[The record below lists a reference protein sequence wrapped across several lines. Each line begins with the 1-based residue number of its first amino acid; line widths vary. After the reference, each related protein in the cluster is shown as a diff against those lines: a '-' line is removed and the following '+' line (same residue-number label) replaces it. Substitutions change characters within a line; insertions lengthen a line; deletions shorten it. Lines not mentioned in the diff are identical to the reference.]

1 MSSVQLS
8 SLPLPQWHVRMGGYS
23 PHARAHVLT
32 QPRGVAMLS
41 PEDSAWE
48 ETPQPLFSPR
58 SAGPTVQRLVLGG
71 HLRRLREEAG
81 MTTEQAAASIRG
93 SHSKISRMEHGRVG
107 FKERDIDDLLTLY
120 GVGSGDE
127 REALLSL
134 AREAST
140 PGWWQ
145 AYADILP
152 HWVEPYFG
160 LEAAASFIRE
170 YELQF
175 VPGLLQTE
183 GYARA
188 VIRLGTSVTEEEVIR
203 RAQARVSRQEILRRQ
218 SPPKIWAV
226 LDEGALHRV
235 VGSSETMKG
244 QLRHLLDMCD
254 HPAVTVQILPFAA
267 GAHRAMGGAF
277 TILRYTEPDLRDVVF
292 IEQLTSALYLDKQ
305 TEVDS
310 YLEVIEEVCLQSE
323 PSAKTPA
330 ILKSVLA
337 GL

>member
-1 MSSVQLS
+1 
-8 SLPLPQWHVRMGGYS
+8 
-23 PHARAHVLT
+23 
-32 QPRGVAMLS
+32 MLS
-41 PEDSAWE
+41 PEDSGLEA
-48 ETPQPLFSPR
+48 PQSLFSPQ

-81 MTTEQAAASIRG
+81 ITTERAAAVIRG

-107 FKERDIDDLLTLY
+107 FKERDIADLLTLY
-120 GVGSGDE
+120 GVTVGDE
-127 REALLSL
+127 REALLKL
-134 AREAST
+134 ARGSSL

-145 AYADILP
+145 IYSDILP

-183 GYARA
+183 AYARA
-188 VIRLGTSVTEEEVIR
+188 VIRLGTSVNENEIIR
-203 RAQARVSRQEILRRQ
+203 RAQARVSRQEILRRAV
-218 SPPKIWAV
+218 PPKIWAV
-226 LDEGALHRV
+226 MDESALHRMIGGPEV
-235 VGSSETMKG
+235 MRE
-244 QLRHLLDMCD
+244 QLRHLVDMCD
-254 HPAVTVQILPFAA
+254 HPAVTVQILPFSA

-277 TILRYTEPDLRDVVF
+277 TILRYNEPDLRDVVF

-305 TEVDS
+305 AEVDS
-310 YLEVIEEVCLQSE
+310 YLEVIEEVCLQAE
-323 PSAKTPA
+323 PSARTPG
-330 ILKSVLA
+330 ILRSVLA

>member
-1 MSSVQLS
+1 MLS
-8 SLPLPQWHVRMGGYS
+8 S
-23 PHARAHVLT
+23 
-32 QPRGVAMLS
+32 
-41 PEDSAWE
+41 EDSPWE
-48 ETPQPLFSPR
+48 APQELFGPR

-71 HLRRLREEAG
+71 HLRRLREQAG
-81 MTTEQAAASIRG
+81 MTTERAAVSIRG

-107 FKERDIDDLLTLY
+107 FKERDIGDLLTLY
-120 GVGSGDE
+120 GVGEGAE
-127 REALLSL
+127 REALLNL
-134 AREAST
+134 AKEANT

-145 AYADILP
+145 TYSDILP

-183 GYARA
+183 AYARA

-235 VGSSETMKG
+235 VGSPDTMKG

-254 HPAVTVQILPFAA
+254 HPAVTVQILPFTA

-305 TEVDS
+305 SEVDS
-310 YLEVIEEVCLQSE
+310 YLEVIEEVCLQAE

-330 ILKSVLA
+330 ILRSVLA

>member
-1 MSSVQLS
+1 
-8 SLPLPQWHVRMGGYS
+8 
-23 PHARAHVLT
+23 
-32 QPRGVAMLS
+32 MLS
-41 PEDSAWE
+41 PEDSAPE
-48 ETPQPLFSPR
+48 IPQSLFGPH

-71 HLRRLREEAG
+71 HLRRLREEAEI
-81 MTTEQAAASIRG
+81 TTERAAVAIRG

-107 FKERDIDDLLTLY
+107 FKERDIADLLTLY
-120 GVGSGDE
+120 GVGEGDE
-127 REALLSL
+127 RDALLKL
-134 AREAST
+134 ASGSNL

-145 AYADILP
+145 SYSDILP

-183 GYARA
+183 AYARA

-235 VGSSETMKG
+235 VGSPDTMKG

-254 HPAVTVQILPFAA
+254 HPAVTVQILPFTA

-292 IEQLTSALYLDKQ
+292 IEQLTSALYLDKREDVDHYMEVMNHLS
-305 TEVDS
+305 TEA
-310 YLEVIEEVCLQSE
+310 L
-323 PSAKTPA
+323 TPA
-330 ILKSVLA
+330 ASARFISEIIRET
-337 GL
+337 

>member
-1 MSSVQLS
+1 
-8 SLPLPQWHVRMGGYS
+8 
-23 PHARAHVLT
+23 
-32 QPRGVAMLS
+32 MLS
-41 PEDSAWE
+41 PEDSAPE
-48 ETPQPLFSPR
+48 APQSLFGPH

-71 HLRRLREEAG
+71 HLRRLREEAEI
-81 MTTEQAAASIRG
+81 TTERAAVAIRG

-107 FKERDIDDLLTLY
+107 VQGARHRRPADPVRGRRGHERD
-120 GVGSGDE
+120 
-127 REALLSL
+127 ALLKL
-134 AREAST
+134 ASGSNL

-145 AYADILP
+145 SYSDILP

-183 GYARA
+183 AYARA

-235 VGSSETMKG
+235 VGSPDTMKG

-254 HPAVTVQILPFAA
+254 HPAVTVQILPFSA

-323 PSAKTPA
+323 PSAKTPG
-330 ILKSVLA
+330 ILRSVLA
-337 GL
+337 GLE

>member
-1 MSSVQLS
+1 
-8 SLPLPQWHVRMGGYS
+8 
-23 PHARAHVLT
+23 
-32 QPRGVAMLS
+32 MLS
-41 PEDSAWE
+41 PEDSE
-48 ETPQPLFSPR
+48 LEVPQSLFSPQ

-71 HLRRLREEAG
+71 HLRRLREDAG
-81 MTTEQAAASIRG
+81 ITTERAAVVIRG

-107 FKERDIDDLLTLY
+107 FKERDIADLLTLY
-120 GVGSGDE
+120 GVIEGDE
-127 REALLSL
+127 REALLKL
-134 AREAST
+134 ARGSNL

-145 AYADILP
+145 SYSDILP

-183 GYARA
+183 AYARA
-188 VIRLGTSVTEEEVIR
+188 VIRLGTSVAEDEIVR
-203 RAQARVSRQEILRRQ
+203 RAQARVSRQEILRRA

-226 LDEGALHRV
+226 MDESALHRV
-235 VGSSETMKG
+235 IGGPEVMKE

-254 HPAVTVQILPFAA
+254 HPAVTVQILPFSA

-305 TEVDS
+305 AEVDS
-310 YLEVIEEVCLQSE
+310 YLEVIEEVCLQAE

-330 ILKSVLA
+330 ILKSVLS
-337 GL
+337 GLPG

>member
-1 MSSVQLS
+1 
-8 SLPLPQWHVRMGGYS
+8 
-23 PHARAHVLT
+23 
-32 QPRGVAMLS
+32 MLS
-41 PEDSAWE
+41 PEDSAW

-81 MTTEQAAASIRG
+81 MTTERAASSIRG

-107 FKERDIDDLLTLY
+107 FKERDIADLLTLY
-120 GVGSGDE
+120 GIGPGDE

-145 AYADILP
+145 AYSDILP

-160 LEAAASFIRE
+160 LEAAAASIRE

-175 VPGLLQTE
+175 VPGLLQIE
-183 GYARA
+183 DYARA
-188 VIRLGTSVTEEEVIR
+188 VIRLGNLPSEEEVIR
-203 RAQARVSRQEILRRQ
+203 RAQARISRQEVLARED
-218 SPPKIWAV
+218 PPKVWAV
-226 LDEGALHRV
+226 LDEGALRRV
-235 VGSSETMKG
+235 IGGPDIMRA
-244 QLRHLLDMCD
+244 QLEHLIEVCE
-254 HPAVTVQILPFAA
+254 HPAVTLQILPFSA
-267 GAHRAMGGAF
+267 GAHRAMGGPF

-292 IEQLTSALYLDKQ
+292 IEQLTSAIYLDKQ
-305 TEVDS
+305 TEVDA
-310 YLEVIEEVCLQSE
+310 YLQVMEEVCLQAE
-323 PSAKTPA
+323 PSAKTPG
-330 ILKSVLA
+330 ILKTVLN

>member
-1 MSSVQLS
+1 
-8 SLPLPQWHVRMGGYS
+8 
-23 PHARAHVLT
+23 
-32 QPRGVAMLS
+32 MLS
-41 PEDSAWE
+41 PEDSAWK
-48 ETPQPLFSPR
+48 ETPQPVLGRPR
-58 SAGPTVQRLVLGG
+58 GAPTVQRLVLGG

-81 MTTEQAAASIRG
+81 FTTERAAVSIRG

-107 FKERDIDDLLTLY
+107 FKERDIADLLTLY
-120 GVGSGDE
+120 GVGPGTE
-127 REALLSL
+127 REALLNL
-134 AREAST
+134 AREANT

-145 AYADILP
+145 GYSDILP

-183 GYARA
+183 AYARA

-203 RAQARVSRQEILRRQ
+203 RAQARVSRQEILRRHT
-218 SPPKIWAV
+218 PPKIWAV

-235 VGSSETMKG
+235 VGSPEVMKG
-244 QLRHLLDMCD
+244 QLKHLLDMCD
-254 HPAVTVQILPFAA
+254 HPAVTVQILPFSA

-277 TILRYTEPDLRDVVF
+277 TILRYTEPDLRDVVL
-292 IEQLTSALYLDKQ
+292 IEQLASALDRDTQ
-305 TEVDS
+305 TELDS
-310 YLEVIEEVCLQSE
+310 YLGVIEEVCLQSE

-330 ILKSVLA
+330 ILR
-337 GL
+337 

>member
-1 MSSVQLS
+1 
-8 SLPLPQWHVRMGGYS
+8 
-23 PHARAHVLT
+23 
-32 QPRGVAMLS
+32 MLS
-41 PEDSAWE
+41 PEDSAW

-81 MTTEQAAASIRG
+81 MTTERAASSIRG

-107 FKERDIDDLLTLY
+107 FKERDIADLLTLY
-120 GVGSGDE
+120 GIGPGDE
-127 REALLSL
+127 REALLGL

-145 AYADILP
+145 AYSDILP

-160 LEAAASFIRE
+160 LEAAAASIRE

-175 VPGLLQTE
+175 VPGLLQIE
-183 GYARA
+183 DYAQA
-188 VIRLGTSVTEEEVIR
+188 VIRLGNLPSEEEVIR
-203 RAQARVSRQEILRRQ
+203 RAQARISRQEVLARED
-218 SPPKIWAV
+218 PPKVWAV
-226 LDEGALHRV
+226 LDEGALRRV
-235 VGSSETMKG
+235 IGGPDIMRA
-244 QLRHLLDMCD
+244 QLEHLIEVCE
-254 HPAVTVQILPFAA
+254 HPSVTLQILPFSA
-267 GAHRAMGGAF
+267 GAHRAMGGPF

-305 TEVDS
+305 TEVDA
-310 YLEVIEEVCLQSE
+310 YLQVMEEVCLQAE
-323 PSAKTPA
+323 PSAKTPG
-330 ILKSVLA
+330 ILKTVLN